1 MFHHLLRK
9 FKLLN
14 ERILQQ
20 DIQEHINNHLKSD
33 IHKLILKGVPFEGVT
48 VQEVA
53 NQVICKQKSE
63 KKLPSWFGTKNI
75 YYPPK
80 VSIEQTSSETAAKYK
95 ASLVSG
101 KRLIDL
107 TGGFGVD
114 SFYFSSTFNTVIHCE
129 INTKLSKIA
138 AHNFK
143 QLNKTN
149 ITCLAENGIEYLK
162 KSSDSFD
169 VIYLD
174 PSRRSDSKGKVF
186 LLKDCEPNI
195 PKYIDL
201 LLNKTKTI
209 LIKNSPILDIT
220 SAIKELKFVKEI
232 HIVAIRNDVKELL
245 YLLEKE
251 YNGEIK
257 INTINFSKKNTQKF
271 NFLFNKKTIS
281 SYQEPLDYLYEP
293 NAAILKS
300 GGFHEITAQLDV
312 YKIHQHSHLYTSK
325 KNIKFPG
332 RGFKILAVLPYD
344 KKKIVKLLPNK
355 KANIT
360 TRNFH
365 KSVAQIRKELKIKDG
380 GDDYLFF
387 TRNLHNT
394 FSCIYCKKL

>member
-1 MFHHLLRK
+1 M
-9 FKLLN
+9 N
-14 ERILQQ
+14 ERILHQ
-20 DIQEHINNHLKSD
+20 DVQEYITNHLKSD
-33 IHKLILKGVPFEGVT
+33 LHKLILKGIPFNGVT
-48 VQEVA
+48 IQEIA
-53 NQVICKQKSE
+53 NQILCKQKSE
-63 KKLPSWFGTKNI
+63 KKLPSWFNAKNI

-80 VSIEQTSSETAAKYK
+80 VSIEQTSSETAANYK

-101 KRLIDL
+101 KRLLDL

-114 SFYFSSTFNTVIHCE
+114 SFYFSSSFNTVDHCE
-129 INTKLSKIA
+129 IDTNLSKIA
-138 AHNFK
+138 AHNFE
-143 QLNKTN
+143 QLNKKN
-149 ITCLAENGIEYLK
+149 IICLAENGLEYLK
-162 KSSDSFD
+162 KSTEIFD
-169 VIYLD
+169 VIYID
-174 PSRRSDSKGKVF
+174 PSRRNDVKEKVF

-201 LLNKTKTI
+201 LLNKTTTI

-271 NFLFNKKTIS
+271 NFVFNEKSIS

-325 KNIKFPG
+325 KRIEFPG
-332 RGFKILAVLPYD
+332 REFKIIAVLPYD
-344 KKKIVKLLPNK
+344 KKQILKLLPNK

-360 TRNFH
+360 IRNFH
-365 KSVAQIRKELKIKDG
+365 KTVAQIRKELKIKDG
-380 GDDYLFF
+380 GDIFLFF
-387 TRNLHNT
+387 TTNIHNK
-394 FSCIYCKKL
+394 FICMYCKKL

>member
-80 VSIEQTSSETAAKYK
+80 VSIEQTSSETAANYK

-101 KRLIDL
+101 KSLLDL

-114 SFYFSSTFNTVIHCE
+114 SFYFSSAFNFVVHCE
-129 INTKLSKIA
+129 IDKNISKIT

-143 QLNKTN
+143 QLNKEN

-162 KSSDSFD
+162 KSTDSFD
-169 VIYLD
+169 VIYVD
-174 PSRRSDSKGKVF
+174 PSRRSDAKGKVF

-201 LLNKTKTI
+201 LLNKTTTI

-271 NFLFNKKTIS
+271 NFVFNEKSIS

-387 TRNLHNT
+387 TTNLHNT

>member
-1 MFHHLLRK
+1 MFHHLPRK

-63 KKLPSWFGTKNI
+63 KKLPSWFNTKNI

-101 KRLIDL
+101 NRLLDL

-114 SFYFSSTFNTVIHCE
+114 SFYFSSSFNTVDHCE
-129 INTKLSKIA
+129 IDANLSKIA

-162 KSSDSFD
+162 KASNSFD
-169 VIYLD
+169 VIYVD

-201 LLNKTKTI
+201 LFNKTKTI

-220 SAIKELKFVKEI
+220 SATKELKFVKEI
-232 HIVAIRNDVKELL
+232 HIIAINNDVKELL

-251 YNGEIK
+251 YNGLVSIH
-257 INTINFSKKNTQKF
+257 TINFSNKNIQKF
-271 NFLFNKKTIS
+271 NFVFNEKSIS
-281 SYQEPLDYLYEP
+281 NYQEPLDYLYEP

-300 GGFHEITAQLDV
+300 GGFHKITTKLDV

-332 RGFKILAVLPYD
+332 RGFKIHAVLPYD

-387 TRNLHNT
+387 TTNIHNN
-394 FSCIYCKKL
+394 FICIYCKKL

>member
-20 DIQEHINNHLKSD
+20 DIEEYINNHLKSD

-48 VQEVA
+48 GQEVA

-63 KKLPSWFGTKNI
+63 KKLPSWFDTKNI

-101 KRLIDL
+101 KRLLDL

-114 SFYFSSTFNTVIHCE
+114 SFYFSSSFKTVVHCE
-129 INTKLSKIA
+129 IDTNLSKIA
-138 AHNFK
+138 SHNFK

-149 ITCLAENGIEYLK
+149 ITCLDENGIEYIK
-162 KSSDSFD
+162 KPSDLFD
-169 VIYLD
+169 VIYVD

-201 LLNKTKTI
+201 LFNKTKTI

-220 SAIKELKFVKEI
+220 SASKELKYVKEI
-232 HIVAIRNDVKELL
+232 HIIAINNDVKELL
-245 YLLEKE
+245 YFLEKDF
-251 YNGEIK
+251 NGKIT
-257 INTINFSKKNTQKF
+257 INTINF
-271 NFLFNKKTIS
+271 
-281 SYQEPLDYLYEP
+281 
-293 NAAILKS
+293 
-300 GGFHEITAQLDV
+300 
-312 YKIHQHSHLYTSK
+312 SK

-360 TRNFH
+360 TRNFN

-387 TRNLHNT
+387 TKNIHDKL
-394 FSCIYCKKL
+394 SCIYCKKL

>member
-1 MFHHLLRK
+1 M
-9 FKLLN
+9 N
-14 ERILQQ
+14 EKILQQ

-63 KKLPSWFGTKNI
+63 KKLPSWFNTKNI

-80 VSIEQTSSETAAKYK
+80 ISIEQTSSETAANYK

-101 KRLIDL
+101 KRLLDL

-114 SFYFSSTFNTVIHCE
+114 SFYFSSPFNTIDHCE
-129 INTKLSKIA
+129 IDINLSKIA
-138 AHNFK
+138 AHNFE
-143 QLNKTN
+143 QLNKKN

-162 KSSDSFD
+162 KSKDYFD
-169 VIYLD
+169 VIYVD

-201 LLNKTKTI
+201 LFNKTKTI

-220 SAIKELKFVKEI
+220 SASKELKYVKEI
-232 HIVAIRNDVKELL
+232 HIIAINNDVKELL
-245 YLLEKE
+245 YLLEKDF
-251 YNGEIK
+251 NVKITIK
-257 INTINFSKKNTQKF
+257 TVNFSKKNTEEF
-271 NFLFNKKTIS
+271 NFIANNKSTSNDEK
-281 SYQEPLDYLYEP
+281 PLDYLYEP

-300 GGFHEITAQLDV
+300 GGFHEITTQLDV

-325 KNIKFPG
+325 KKY
-332 RGFKILAVLPYD
+332 KIP
-344 KKKIVKLLPNK
+344 
-355 KANIT
+355 
-360 TRNFH
+360 R
-365 KSVAQIRKELKIKDG
+365 
-380 GDDYLFF
+380 
-387 TRNLHNT
+387 
-394 FSCIYCKKL
+394 

>member
-1 MFHHLLRK
+1 M
-9 FKLLN
+9 N

-20 DIQEHINNHLKSD
+20 DIEEYINNHLKSD
-33 IHKLILKGVPFEGVT
+33 IHKLILKGIPFEGVT

-63 KKLPSWFGTKNI
+63 KKLPTWFHTKNI

-80 VSIEQTSSETAAKYK
+80 VSIEQTSSETAANYK

-101 KRLIDL
+101 KRLLDL

-114 SFYFSSTFNTVIHCE
+114 SFYFSSSFINVFHCE
-129 INTKLSKIA
+129 IDTNLSKIA

-162 KSSDSFD
+162 KASNSFD
-169 VIYLD
+169 VIYVD

-201 LLNKTKTI
+201 LFNKTKTI

-232 HIVAIRNDVKELL
+232 HIVAIHNDVKELL

-271 NFLFNKKTIS
+271 NFLLNKKTIS
-281 SYQEPLDYLYEP
+281 NYQEPLNYLYEP

-387 TRNLHNT
+387 TTNLHNT
-394 FSCIYCKKL
+394 LNCIYCKKL

>member
-1 MFHHLLRK
+1 M
-9 FKLLN
+9 N

-80 VSIEQTSSETAAKYK
+80 VSIEQTSSETAANYK

-101 KRLIDL
+101 KRLLDL

-114 SFYFSSTFNTVIHCE
+114 SFYFSSSFNTVVHCE
-129 INTKLSKIA
+129 IDSNLSKIA

-162 KSSDSFD
+162 KSSENFD
-169 VIYLD
+169 VIYVD

-201 LLNKTKTI
+201 LFNKTKTI

-220 SAIKELKFVKEI
+220 SASKELKFVKEI
-232 HIVAIRNDVKELL
+232 HIIAINNDVKELL

-251 YNGEIK
+251 YNGLVSIH
-257 INTINFSKKNTQKF
+257 TINFSNKNIQKF
-271 NFLFNKKTIS
+271 NFVFNEKSIS
-281 SYQEPLDYLYEP
+281 NYQEPLDYLYEP

-300 GGFHEITAQLDV
+300 GGFHEITTQLDV

-365 KSVAQIRKELKIKDG
+365 KSVAQIRKELKIKEG

-387 TRNLHNT
+387 TQT
-394 FSCIYCKKL
+394 FIIHLVVSIVKNYS

>member
-1 MFHHLLRK
+1 MFHHLQRK

-14 ERILQQ
+14 EIILQQ
-20 DIQEHINNHLKSD
+20 DIQQYINDNLKTD
-33 IHKLILKGVPFEGVT
+33 IHKLILKGIPFEGVT

-53 NQVICKQKSE
+53 NQLICKQKSE
-63 KKLPSWFGTKNI
+63 KKLPSWFHGEKI

-80 VSIEQTSSETAAKYK
+80 VNIEQTSSEIAARYK
-95 ASLVSG
+95 ISLVSG
-101 KRLIDL
+101 KTLLDL

-114 SFYFSSTFNTVIHCE
+114 SFYFSNSFNKVIHCE
-129 INTKLSKIA
+129 INKNLSKIA
-138 AHNFK
+138 SYNFN

-149 ITCLAENGIEYLK
+149 IVSINENGIGYLK
-162 KSSDSFD
+162 KSKVTFD
-169 VIYLD
+169 VIYVD

-201 LLNKTKTI
+201 LLNKTTTI

-220 SAIKELKFVKEI
+220 SASKELKFVKEI

-271 NFLFNKKTIS
+271 NFLLNKKTIS
-281 SYQEPLDYLYEP
+281 NYQEPLDYLYEP

-325 KNIKFPG
+325 KHIKFPG
-332 RGFKILAVLPYD
+332 RTFKILTVLPYD
-344 KKKIVKLLPNK
+344 KKKILKALPNK
-355 KANIT
+355 KANVT
-360 TRNFH
+360 TRNFN
-365 KSVAQIRKELKIKDG
+365 KTVAQIRKELKIKDG
-380 GDDYLFF
+380 GNDYLFF
-387 TRNLHNT
+387 TTNLHNKLN
-394 FSCIYCKKL
+394 CIHCEKL

>member
-53 NQVICKQKSE
+53 NQVICKQRSE
-63 KKLPSWFGTKNI
+63 KKLPSWFDTKNI

-101 KRLIDL
+101 NRLLDL
-107 TGGFGVD
+107 TGGFWVD
-114 SFYFSSTFNTVIHCE
+114 SFYFSSSFSTVDHCE
-129 INTKLSKIA
+129 IDANLSKIA

-162 KSSDSFD
+162 KAGNSFD
-169 VIYLD
+169 VIYVD

-201 LLNKTKTI
+201 LFNKTKII

-220 SAIKELKFVKEI
+220 SASKELKYVKEI
-232 HIVAIRNDVKELL
+232 HIIAINNDVKELL
-245 YLLEKE
+245 YLLEKDF
-251 YNGEIK
+251 NGKITIK
-257 INTINFSKKNTQKF
+257 TVNFSKKNTEEF
-271 NFLFNKKTIS
+271 NFIANNKSTSNYEK
-281 SYQEPLDYLYEP
+281 PLDYLYEP

-300 GGFHEITAQLDV
+300 GGFDEITTQLDV
-312 YKIHQHSHLYTSK
+312 
-325 KNIKFPG
+325 
-332 RGFKILAVLPYD
+332 
-344 KKKIVKLLPNK
+344 
-355 KANIT
+355 
-360 TRNFH
+360 
-365 KSVAQIRKELKIKDG
+365 
-380 GDDYLFF
+380 
-387 TRNLHNT
+387 
-394 FSCIYCKKL
+394 

>member
-63 KKLPSWFGTKNI
+63 KKLPSWFDAKNV

-80 VSIEQTSSETAAKYK
+80 VSIEQTSSETAANYK

-101 KRLIDL
+101 KKLLDL

-114 SFYFSSTFNTVIHCE
+114 SFYFSSSFNTVDHCE
-129 INTKLSKIA
+129 IDANLSKIA

-169 VIYLD
+169 VIYVD

-271 NFLFNKKTIS
+271 NFLLNKKTIS
-281 SYQEPLDYLYEP
+281 NYQEPQDYLYEP

-332 RGFKILAVLPYD
+332 RGFKIIAVLPYD

-387 TRNLHNT
+387 TTNLHNT
-394 FSCIYCKKL
+394 FNCIYCKKL

>member
-1 MFHHLLRK
+1 M
-9 FKLLN
+9 N

-63 KKLPSWFGTKNI
+63 KKLPSWFNTKNI

-101 KRLIDL
+101 NRLLDL

-114 SFYFSSTFNTVIHCE
+114 SFYFSSSFNTVDHCE
-129 INTKLSKIA
+129 IDANLSKIA

-162 KSSDSFD
+162 KASNSFD
-169 VIYLD
+169 VIYVD

-201 LLNKTKTI
+201 LFNKTKTI

-220 SAIKELKFVKEI
+220 SASKELKFVKEI
-232 HIVAIRNDVKELL
+232 HIIAINNDVKELL

-257 INTINFSKKNTQKF
+257 INTINFSNKNIQKF
-271 NFLFNKKTIS
+271 NFVFNEKSIS
-281 SYQEPLDYLYEP
+281 NYQEPLDYLYEP

-300 GGFHEITAQLDV
+300 GDFHKITTQLDV

-387 TRNLHNT
+387 TKNIHDKL
-394 FSCIYCKKL
+394 SCIYCKKL

>member
-1 MFHHLLRK
+1 M
-9 FKLLN
+9 N
-14 ERILQQ
+14 EIILQQ
-20 DIQEHINNHLKSD
+20 DIQQYINDNLKTD
-33 IHKLILKGVPFEGVT
+33 IHKLILKGIPFEGVT

-53 NQVICKQKSE
+53 NQLICKQKSE
-63 KKLPSWFGTKNI
+63 KKLPSWFHGEKI

-80 VSIEQTSSETAAKYK
+80 VNIEQTSSEIAARYK
-95 ASLVSG
+95 ISLVSG
-101 KRLIDL
+101 KTLLDL

-114 SFYFSSTFNTVIHCE
+114 SFYFSNSFNKVIHCE
-129 INTKLSKIA
+129 INKNLSKIA
-138 AHNFK
+138 SYNFN

-149 ITCLAENGIEYLK
+149 IVSINENGIDYLK
-162 KSSDSFD
+162 KSKVTFD
-169 VIYLD
+169 VIYVD

-201 LLNKTKTI
+201 LLNKTTTI

-220 SAIKELKFVKEI
+220 SASKELKFVKEI

-271 NFLFNKKTIS
+271 NFLLNKKTIS
-281 SYQEPLDYLYEP
+281 NYQEPLDYLYEP

-325 KNIKFPG
+325 KHIKFPG
-332 RGFKILAVLPYD
+332 RTFKILTVLPYD
-344 KKKIVKLLPNK
+344 KKKILKALPNK
-355 KANIT
+355 KANVT
-360 TRNFH
+360 TRNFN
-365 KSVAQIRKELKIKDG
+365 KTVAQIRKELKIKDG
-380 GDDYLFF
+380 GNDYLFF
-387 TRNLHNT
+387 TTNLHNKLN
-394 FSCIYCKKL
+394 CIHCEKL

>member
-1 MFHHLLRK
+1 M
-9 FKLLN
+9 N

-63 KKLPSWFGTKNI
+63 KKLPSWFDTKNI

-114 SFYFSSTFNTVIHCE
+114 SFYFSSAFNTIIHCE
-129 INTKLSKIA
+129 INTNLSKIA
-138 AHNFK
+138 AYNFK
-143 QLNKTN
+143 QLNKEN
-149 ITCLAENGIEYLK
+149 ITCLDENGIEYLK
-162 KSSDSFD
+162 KSSENFD
-169 VIYLD
+169 VIYVD
-174 PSRRSDSKGKVF
+174 PSRRNNSKEKVF

-201 LLNKTKTI
+201 LLNKTTTI

>member
-1 MFHHLLRK
+1 
-9 FKLLN
+9 LN

-63 KKLPSWFGTKNI
+63 KKLPSWFDAKSV

-80 VSIEQTSSETAAKYK
+80 VSIEQTSSETAANYK

-101 KRLIDL
+101 KKLLDL

-114 SFYFSSTFNTVIHCE
+114 SFYFSSSFNTVDHCE
-129 INTKLSKIA
+129 IDANLSKIA

-162 KSSDSFD
+162 KASNSFD
-169 VIYLD
+169 VIYVD

-271 NFLFNKKTIS
+271 NFLLNKKTIS
-281 SYQEPLDYLYEP
+281 NYQEPLDYLYEP

-332 RGFKILAVLPYD
+332 RGFKIIAVLPYD

-387 TRNLHNT
+387 TTNLHNT
-394 FSCIYCKKL
+394 LICIYCKKL

>member
-1 MFHHLLRK
+1 MFHHLQRK

-14 ERILQQ
+14 EIILQQ
-20 DIQEHINNHLKSD
+20 DIQQYINDNLKTD
-33 IHKLILKGVPFEGVT
+33 IHKLILKGIPFEGVT

-53 NQVICKQKSE
+53 NQLICKQKSE
-63 KKLPSWFGTKNI
+63 KKLPSWFHGEKI

-80 VSIEQTSSETAAKYK
+80 VNIEQTSSEIAARYK
-95 ASLVSG
+95 ISLVSG
-101 KRLIDL
+101 KTLLDL

-114 SFYFSSTFNTVIHCE
+114 SFYFSNSFNKVIHCE
-129 INTKLSKIA
+129 INKNLSKIA
-138 AHNFK
+138 SYNFN

-149 ITCLAENGIEYLK
+149 IVSINENGIDYLK
-162 KSSDSFD
+162 KSKVTFD
-169 VIYLD
+169 VIYVD

-201 LLNKTKTI
+201 LLNKTTTI

-220 SAIKELKFVKEI
+220 SASKELKFVKEI

-271 NFLFNKKTIS
+271 NFLLNKKTIS
-281 SYQEPLDYLYEP
+281 NYQEPLDYLYEP

-325 KNIKFPG
+325 KHIKFPG
-332 RGFKILAVLPYD
+332 RTFKILTVLPYD
-344 KKKIVKLLPNK
+344 KKKILKALPNK
-355 KANIT
+355 KANVT
-360 TRNFH
+360 TRNFN
-365 KSVAQIRKELKIKDG
+365 KTVAQIRKELKIKDG
-380 GDDYLFF
+380 GNDYLFF
-387 TRNLHNT
+387 TTNLHNKLN
-394 FSCIYCKKL
+394 CIHCEKL